1 MRHYVAHF
9 LINVYFCSGKN
20 SINQLNSTTM
30 KKFTFA
36 LMALLAFTFSLK
48 AQQFV
53 STDPT
58 NRNVIIE
65 EFTGR
70 GCGYCPDGHR
80 IANELMAAHP
90 GRLWAV
96 NIHAGGYAQ
105 TSYPNMITQD
115 GNTIHGGFNIS
126 GYPTGV
132 VNRTTAAGQDRGQWA
147 NTANNQLN
155 QVSECNIGGM
165 AVVNPET
172 RVATIT
178 VEVYYTGNSSVDQ
191 NFLTVAMLQDSILG
205 SQSDYGNFNPTQW
218 IGNQYVHTHILR
230 DVISQSAWGDPI
242 SPTTQGTLITQT
254 YEYLIPEVIG
264 SPNGVDVDLNN
275 IHFLAWVAERQQGNA
290 YRPILTGC
298 ALDMVQGVDAP
309 VYPTIKGISQVGGST
324 CTHTKDIELNVQ
336 NIGTDVLTSMTFE
349 VEFEGETQTINWEGE
364 LPQYGVEKIGATLE
378 VPFGT
383 YPVHVTLTEA
393 NGEPMD
399 KQATGSVTC
408 IEWAEVEIE
417 GEEEELTLELMQ
429 DKFGNHITWE
439 FTTPDGTVLASGGPY
454 TMLAS
459 GTGTQLHI
467 EHVTVPA
474 DECALFTIRDQQGN
488 GICCSFGHGYYIVKD
503 SQGNVLFGD
512 VDDGEFGESASYLV
526 SVRGPQANVSVG
538 ETEVS
543 NIDYTHAD
551 FISSLEYDGYPDQVG
566 FECRKVTSSTPMI
579 IPGILNEFQRILGST
594 DELEHT
600 SIYMVKA
607 FAIVNGQTFYGP
619 ETTFQTWTEGVNELE
634 SSLKL
639 YPNPTSGVLNIQGE
653 GMSSIEVYNTV
664 GQRVMTQ
671 EVVNGNTAQVN
682 TESLNN
688 GMYFIRIK
696 ANDGNVLNRTFSVAR

>member
-1 MRHYVAHF
+1 
-9 LINVYFCSGKN
+9 
-20 SINQLNSTTM
+20 M
-30 KKFTFA
+30 KKITFA
-36 LMALLAFTFSLK
+36 LMALLAFSFSLK

-53 STDPT
+53 STEPA

-80 IANELMAAHP
+80 IVNELMAANP
-90 GRLWAV
+90 GRIWGI

-105 TSYPNMITQD
+105 TSYPNMITPD
-115 GNTIHGGFNIS
+115 GNTIHGGFSIS

-132 VNRTTAAGQDRGQWA
+132 VNRTTAAGQSRSAWAGIA
-147 NTANNQLN
+147 NTQMNQA
-155 QVSECNIGGM
+155 SECNVAGM
-165 AVVNPET
+165 VIVNPET

-178 VEVYYTGNSSVDQ
+178 VEVYYTGNSSADE
-191 NFLTVAMLQDSILG
+191 NYLTVAMLQDSILG
-205 SQSDYGNFNPTQW
+205 SQADYGNYNPTQW

-275 IHFLAWVAERQQGNA
+275 IHFLAWVAERQQGSA

-298 ALDMVQGVDAP
+298 SLEMVQGVDEP
-309 VYPTIKGISQVGGST
+309 IYPTIKSVTQMGGAT
-324 CTHTKDIELNVQ
+324 CSHTKIVELTIQ
-336 NIGTDVLTSMTFE
+336 NIGTETLTSMTLQVE
-349 VEFEGETQTINWEGE
+349 VEGVSQNINWEGE
-364 LPQYGVEKIGATLE
+364 IPQYDTEKITTSVE

-383 YPVHVTLTEA
+383 YPVQVNLTEA
-393 NGEPMD
+393 NGQPLD
-399 KQATGSVTC
+399 KHATGSVSC
-408 IEWAEVEIE
+408 IEWSEIEIE
-417 GEEEELTLELMQ
+417 GEEEELTLELVQ

-474 DECALFTIRDQQGN
+474 NECVLFTINDQMGN

-512 VDDGEFGESASYLV
+512 EDDGEFGETASQLI
-526 SVRGPQANVSVG
+526 SVAGAVQVDITQTEVANV
-538 ETEVS
+538 
-543 NIDYTHAD
+543 DYNHAD
-551 FISSLEYDGYPDQVG
+551 FMAHMTCSTYPDEVG
-566 FECRKVTSSTPMI
+566 FECRKVTSSEPMI
-579 IPGILNEFQRILGST
+579 ITGVYNEFQNILGFT
-594 DELEHT
+594 DDLEMS

-607 FAIVNGQTFYGP
+607 YAVVNGQTYYGA
-619 ETTFQTWTEGVNELE
+619 ETTFQTWMENVDELE
-634 SSLKL
+634 NSLKL
-639 YPNPTSGVLNIQGE
+639 YPNPTANVLNVEGE
-653 GMSSIEVYNTV
+653 GMRSIEVYNAV
-664 GQRVMTQ
+664 GQRVMKQ
-671 EVVNGNTAQVN
+671 EVNGNKAQVN

-688 GMYFIRIK
+688 GMYFIRIV
-696 ANDGNVLNRTFSVAR
+696 ANDGAMVNRTFSVAR

>member
-1 MRHYVAHF
+1 MRHNVAHF

-53 STDPT
+53 STEPT

-115 GNTIHGGFNIS
+115 GNTIHGGFSIS

-132 VNRTTAAGQDRGQWA
+132 VNRTTANGIDRGQWGSQ
-147 NTANNQLN
+147 ANNQMS
-155 QVSECNIGGM
+155 QVSECNVAGM

-178 VEVYYTGNSSVDQ
+178 VEVYYTSNSAVDQ

-275 IHFLAWVAERQQGNA
+275 IHFLAWVSERQQGNA

-309 VYPTIKGISQVGGST
+309 IYPTIKGISQTGGAT
-324 CTHTKDIELNVQ
+324 CTHTKDIEVNVQ

-364 LPQYGVEKIGATLE
+364 LPQYGVEKIATTLE

-383 YPVHVTLTEA
+383 YPVNITLTEA

-408 IEWAEVEIE
+408 IEWADLETEN
-417 GEEEELTLELMQ
+417 EEEEIRIEVMQ
-429 DKFGNHITWE
+429 DKFGNHITWDL
-439 FTTPDGTVLASGGPY
+439 TTPDGTVLASGGPY
-454 TMLAS
+454 TMLAAGS
-459 GTGTQLHI
+459 ATQLHI
-467 EHVTVPA
+467 ESATVPV
-474 DECALFTIRDQQGN
+474 DECAKFTIRDQMGN
-488 GICCSFGHGYYIVKD
+488 GICCSYGHGYYIVKD

-512 VDDGEFGESASYLV
+512 ENDGEFGEEASHLL
-526 SVRGPQANVSVG
+526 SVRGPQAMVEVG
-538 ETEVS
+538 TTEVS
-543 NIDYTHAD
+543 NVDYNHAD
-551 FISSLEYDGYPDQVG
+551 FVSTLVYDGYPDEVG
-566 FECRKVTSSTPMI
+566 FECRKVTSSEPMI

-594 DELEHT
+594 DDLEHT
-600 SIYMVKA
+600 SIYVVKA
-607 FAIVNGQTFYGP
+607 YAVVNGETYYGS
-619 ETTFQTWTEGVNELE
+619 ETTFQTWTEGIAELE
-634 SSLKL
+634 QSLKI
-639 YPNPTSGVLNIQGE
+639 YPNPTTGVLNVQGE
-653 GMSSIEVYNTV
+653 GMTSVEVYNTV

-671 EVVNGNTAQVN
+671 VVNGNGIQLN

-688 GMYFIRIK
+688 GIYFLRIQ